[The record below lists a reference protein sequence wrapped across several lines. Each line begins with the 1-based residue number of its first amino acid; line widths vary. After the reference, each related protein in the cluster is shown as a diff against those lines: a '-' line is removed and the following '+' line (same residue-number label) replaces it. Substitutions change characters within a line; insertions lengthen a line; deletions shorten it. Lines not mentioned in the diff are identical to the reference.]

1 VRGSGSPLPAI
12 RCDGLAVRRVR
23 GRCYPVGGYVMYRVE
38 VFDSGVLI
46 RVRVCPNVGVA
57 NGYAQRCRAHGLF
70 AFVSFPRG
78 EIVLRGVS

>member
-1 VRGSGSPLPAI
+1 
-12 RCDGLAVRRVR
+12 
-23 GRCYPVGGYVMYRVE
+23 MYRVE

-78 EIVLRGVS
+78 ETLLRGVS